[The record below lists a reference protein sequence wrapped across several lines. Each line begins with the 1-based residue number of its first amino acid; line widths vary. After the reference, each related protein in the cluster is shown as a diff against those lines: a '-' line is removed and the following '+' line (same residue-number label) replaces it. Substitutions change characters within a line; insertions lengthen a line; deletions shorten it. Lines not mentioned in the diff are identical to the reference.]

1 MPREARHAARF
12 ASPRLDRPIVWI
24 DAGPVR
30 WRTALAR
37 GYPMTTSAPSLRLRL
52 QAATGTHRG
61 DRDYQQDRVEILAH
75 PHQAGL
81 LLAVLADGM
90 GGRSGGRMASDQ
102 IILTSRQLFE
112 RYHPEQQSPRQLL
125 ASIVR
130 EGHLMIRLNAMSSE
144 QEPHSTIACVL
155 IQPNG
160 YCTWA
165 HVGDSRV
172 YVFRGETILGRTRD
186 HSYVQDLV
194 DRGDISASAA
204 RNHPM
209 SNVLTA
215 SLGTAEDPPVATDA
229 VALLPGDAVLLC
241 TDGIWHYFLDTDFGK
256 IVSTIE
262 PRAACEFLVSAA
274 RQRGGGRGDNL
285 SLAILKL
292 QARDKRAGSPP
303 AT

>member
-1 MPREARHAARF
+1 
-12 ASPRLDRPIVWI
+12 
-24 DAGPVR
+24 
-30 WRTALAR
+30 
-37 GYPMTTSAPSLRLRL
+37 MTTRAPRLRLRL

-75 PHQAGL
+75 PHHPGL
-81 LLAVLADGM
+81 VLAVLADGM

-102 IILTSRQLFE
+102 VILTARQLFE
-112 RYHPEQQSPRQLL
+112 RYNPADQSPRQLL
-125 ASIVR
+125 AAIVR

-155 IQPNG
+155 LQPSG

-172 YVFRGETILGRTRD
+172 YLFRGEMLLGRTRD

-194 DRGDISASAA
+194 DRGSITDDVA

-229 VALLPGDAVLLC
+229 VALLPGDSVLVC
-241 TDGIWHYFLDTDFGK
+241 TDGVWHYFLDTDLGR
-256 IVSTIE
+256 VVETLE
-262 PRAACEFLVSAA
+262 PRAACEFLVDAA
-274 RQRGGGRGDNL
+274 RQRAGGRGDNL

-292 QARDKRAGSPP
+292 KSSEALEAPKASLQGGPGIS
-303 AT
+303 